1 MIDSKHRYFA
11 ISFCALLVGLA
22 GCGGSGSA
30 EPVASSGSFS
40 LGISDAPIS
49 GASKVCIAFTEIE
62 FQGAGAST
70 VVPVSD
76 TINLLQFQGANSFP
90 LLVNEALEP
99 GQYQW
104 LRLGVDAVRGSN
116 GGLGDGESPV
126 DGPCAGS
133 HSYIVIDGAATNL
146 YVPSGAESGL
156 KLIGGFTV
164 PAGGSADFTAEF
176 DLLKSITAP
185 NGLEP
190 DVVLRPTIRLVN
202 NVEVGTLTGQVSG
215 GLINPA
221 DQVAEAA
228 CDPWVHVFDDGP
240 GEGGPLVA
248 DDSFASAM
256 VSTEINSAAETEH
269 NYTIGFLLAGD
280 YKAAFTCNGTDFEP
294 AAGLDVTISA
304 RTVTTVDF
312 PGE

>member
-11 ISFCALLVGLA
+11 VSLCALLVGLA

-30 EPVASSGSFS
+30 EPVASTGSFS

-62 FQGAGAST
+62 LHRQGESVILDVA
-70 VVPVSD
+70 D
-76 TINLLQFQGANSFP
+76 TINLLEFQGGNAFP
-90 LLVNEALEP
+90 LLLNEQLEA

-104 LRLGVDAVRGSN
+104 LRLGVDAVRSGG
-116 GGLGDGESPV
+116 GGLGDGESGV
-126 DGPCAGS
+126 EGACDGAG
-133 HSYIVIDGAATNL
+133 SYIVINGAYTNL

-156 KLIGGFTV
+156 KLVGGFTV

-176 DLLKSITAP
+176 DLFKSITAP
-185 NGLEP
+185 NGLQP

-202 NVEVGTLTGQVSG
+202 NVEVGTLTGQVSN
-215 GLINPA
+215 GLVNPV
-221 DQVAEAA
+221 DQVIEAA
-228 CDPWVHVFDDGP
+228 CDPWVHVFDNP
-240 GEGGPLVA
+240 EGALVG
-248 DDSFASAM
+248 DDSIASAM
-256 VSTEINSAAETEH
+256 VSTETNNAAETEH
-269 NYTIGFLLAGD
+269 NYTIGFLRAGD
-280 YKAAFTCNGTDFEP
+280 YKAAFTCNGSDFEP
-294 AAGLDVTISA
+294 AAGLDVTISP